1 MRSRET
7 AKPEWQHVH
16 EYFGASNNF
25 QYVIPVY
32 QRDYVW
38 EADKQVTRLLEDF
51 SKLLGNEDEHFIG
64 IVINYKVYLGRG
76 HAEQFFVIDG
86 QQRLTTL
93 FLLIYSIYQRAIQE
107 KDDYFVDLLEDCLFV
122 NPKRGRD
129 SGYKLVPLMNKTNVF
144 TKILDNESISEEE
157 KCNRVYEAYEFIKD
171 YVEKDL
177 CDYSIEDLV
186 NALERLILVDIP
198 LDKEDNAQQI
208 FESINA
214 LGSPLEASDLIR
226 NFVLMRCPDSD
237 KKEFYNSQWLIFEN
251 KFVDEDE
258 LENFFRYFIEAKNET
273 FVNTKN
279 VYNDFREWFIKQN
292 EKYAVNELT
301 TLLSQYADYYNY
313 IYHTE
318 LKMFEKKGLWKTI
331 VDFRNIKSTMPTPF
345 ILEITKLYK
354 ENKID
359 IDQYKS
365 IIEIVN
371 SFIVRRAIIGLDTS
385 GISKYFCTLLKNVLM
400 LCEEDYSNIVD
411 ATKYCVIDINKEK
424 GSRFPTDEEIKSLL
438 KTQDVYQYPDALHY
452 FFDKYENEG
461 QDVDTYHPTLRCQI
475 EHIMPQDESKWIKG
489 LDIDL
494 QTYDSY
500 KNRLGN
506 LTLTTK
512 HDNPKMSNN
521 LFEYKTIILKGTAQY
536 LLNVDVYAEST
547 WGTNQIDKRTEQ
559 LICELL
565 RLYPYAQSQNTAKY
579 DEIRYKNKQYDK
591 RAIIRT
597 RDTFATKLWQ
607 KVNDSIEDDDPFEP
621 KDYGSRG
628 AYDFTFGRAY
638 HLYIDLWEFD
648 QNRIAIGIW
657 FSNSKNNNFNI
668 FREHIDELDNQEYKY
683 ESVSDDGKRRG
694 RITTYL
700 EFENYKTVDLDE
712 LVNKLMSE
720 IRRLYKITDA
730 LYVDLKEQIE
740 EVEFYSNLT
749 DKIYITSKDDEGSPC
764 IKDKITGE
772 IPYRVYPSQKDILG
786 DYLQEVGV
794 EPLSNTRARI
804 KQIIDYQKGYLKT
817 KDWIIPCDPLK
828 YDAGGAFAKHGVI
841 EWKQNTPNIEV
852 GSNVYIY
859 VSRPVMAIKYKAVV
873 EEINITEPTIDD
885 SEFEIKGGLR
895 KTQYYMRIRLLESYD
910 DKKYAYEEMKKN
922 GFGSPQGWCKVSLK
936 FEKYLNSK

>member
-38 EADKQVTRLLEDF
+38 EADKQVKRLLEDF

-93 FLLIYSIYQRAIQE
+93 FLLIYSIYQRAIKE

-157 KCNRVYEAYEFIKD
+157 KCNTVYQAYEYTKD

-177 CDYSIEDLV
+177 CDYNIEDLV

-214 LGSPLEASDLIR
+214 LGSPLSASDLIR
-226 NFVLMRCPDSD
+226 NFVLMKCPDSD

-251 KFVDEDE
+251 KFEDEDE
-258 LENFFRYFIEAKNET
+258 LEDFFRFFIETKKES

-279 VYNDFREWFIKQN
+279 VYNDFREWFIKEN
-292 EKYAVNELT
+292 EKQSVNELT
-301 TLLSQYADYYNY
+301 TLLSQYADHYNY
-313 IYHTE
+313 VYHSD
-318 LKMFEKKGLWKTI
+318 LKMFEKKGLWRTI
-331 VDFRNIKSTMPTPF
+331 VDFRNIKSAMPTPF
-345 ILEITKLYK
+345 VLEITKLFK
-354 ENKID
+354 ENKISVE
-359 IDQYKS
+359 QYKD
-365 IIEIVN
+365 ILEIVN
-371 SFIVRRAIIGLDTS
+371 AFIVRRAIVGLDTS
-385 GISKYFCTLLKNVLM
+385 GISKYFCTLLKNVLI
-400 LCEEDYSNIVD
+400 LCDENYSNIVD
-411 ATKYCVIDINKEK
+411 ATRYCIVDMNKEK
-424 GSRFPTDEEIKSLL
+424 GSRCPTDDEVRSVLM
-438 KTQDVYQYPDALHY
+438 TQDVYQYPDALHY

-475 EHIMPQDESKWIKG
+475 EHIMPQEGSKWIKG

-512 HDNPKMSNN
+512 HDNPRMSNN
-521 LFEYKTIILKGTAQY
+521 LFEYKTTILKGTAQY
-536 LLNVDVYAEST
+536 LLNVDVYAEET
-547 WGTNQIDKRTEQ
+547 WEIKQIENRTSI
-559 LICELL
+559 LISEFV
-565 RLYPYAQSQNTAKY
+565 RLYPYSQSQNTLKY
-579 DEIRYKNKQYDK
+579 EEIRYKNKQYDK
-591 RAIIRT
+591 RGISRT
-597 RDTFATKLWQ
+597 RDAFALKLWQ
-607 KVNDSIEDDDPFEP
+607 KVNDSIDSEDPFEP
-621 KDYGSRG
+621 KDFGTRG

-638 HLYIDLWEFD
+638 HLYIDLWDFD
-648 QNRIAIGIW
+648 EGKIALGIW
-657 FSNSKNNNFNI
+657 FSNSNNNNFNI
-668 FREHIDELDNQEYKY
+668 FREHIDELDNQQYNY
-683 ESVSDDGKRRG
+683 ECVSDDGKRRG
-694 RITTYL
+694 RITTYV
-700 EFENYKTVDLDE
+700 EFDDYKTIDLDV
-712 LVNKLMSE
+712 LVKSVMIE

-730 LYVDLKEQIE
+730 LYIDLKEQIE

-749 DKIYITSKDDEGSPC
+749 NKIYKTSKDEEGAPC
-764 IKDKITGE
+764 IKEKETDS
-772 IPYRVYPSQKDILG
+772 IPYRAYPSQKDIIGEFLR
-786 DYLQEVGV
+786 EVGV

-804 KQIIDYQKGYLKT
+804 KQVIDYQRGYLKT

-828 YDAGGAFAKHGVI
+828 YDVDAAFAKNGVI

-852 GSNVYIY
+852 GSYVYVY
-859 VSRPVMAIKYKAVV
+859 VSRPIMAIKYKAIV
-873 EEINITEPTIDD
+873 EEINITSPEIDD
-885 SEFEIKGGLR
+885 SEFELKGELT
-895 KTQYYMRIRLLESYD
+895 KAEKYMKIRLFESYD
-910 DKKYAYEEMKKN
+910 DKKYTYEELKKN

-936 FEKYLNSK
+936 FEKYLKR